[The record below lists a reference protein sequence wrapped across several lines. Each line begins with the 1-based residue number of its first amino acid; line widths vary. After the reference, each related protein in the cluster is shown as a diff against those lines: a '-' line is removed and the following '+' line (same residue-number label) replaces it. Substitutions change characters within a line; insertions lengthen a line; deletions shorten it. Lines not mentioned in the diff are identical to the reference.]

1 MCDVPGVV
9 VGTCILIIGIPPRPP
24 RERGILKY
32 ISTIM
37 CSIRGSRWL
46 SFIVLCMDTSFNI
59 MKIASPNPD
68 ANEYEMSIKSKPI
81 QSKKLI
87 ETSNALER
95 VVSISVS
102 P

>member
-1 MCDVPGVV
+1 
-9 VGTCILIIGIPPRPP
+9 
-24 RERGILKY
+24 
-32 ISTIM
+32 
-37 CSIRGSRWL
+37 
-46 SFIVLCMDTSFNI
+46 MDTSFNI

-102 P
+102 PPPLYVLLSTIIDNIESLKDSTSVLKSKTEKNTRPRLHVVW

>member
-1 MCDVPGVV
+1 MVIFYCAVYV
-9 VGTCILIIGIPPRPP
+9 
-24 RERGILKY
+24 
-32 ISTIM
+32 
-37 CSIRGSRWL
+37 
-46 SFIVLCMDTSFNI
+46 DTSFNI

-95 VVSISVS
+95 MVSISVCIHVS
-102 P
+102 PHPHPHCMSSCQQS

>member
-1 MCDVPGVV
+1 MVIFYCAV
-9 VGTCILIIGIPPRPP
+9 
-24 RERGILKY
+24 Y
-32 ISTIM
+32 
-37 CSIRGSRWL
+37 
-46 SFIVLCMDTSFNI
+46 MDTSFNI

-95 VVSISVS
+95 VYMYPHIPTPTVCPPVNNQTTSNH
-102 P
+102 

>member
-1 MCDVPGVV
+1 MVIFYCAV
-9 VGTCILIIGIPPRPP
+9 
-24 RERGILKY
+24 Y
-32 ISTIM
+32 
-37 CSIRGSRWL
+37 
-46 SFIVLCMDTSFNI
+46 MDTSFNI

-95 VVSISVS
+95 VVSIRCMYPHCILVVEVIFAVTKFGHLLKTRSLNVVL
-102 P
+102 

>member
-1 MCDVPGVV
+1 MVIFYCAV
-9 VGTCILIIGIPPRPP
+9 
-24 RERGILKY
+24 Y
-32 ISTIM
+32 
-37 CSIRGSRWL
+37 
-46 SFIVLCMDTSFNI
+46 MDTSFNI

-102 P
+102 PHPHLASSFRVLSYQVITN

>member
-1 MCDVPGVV
+1 MVIFYCAV
-9 VGTCILIIGIPPRPP
+9 
-24 RERGILKY
+24 Y
-32 ISTIM
+32 
-37 CSIRGSRWL
+37 
-46 SFIVLCMDTSFNI
+46 MDTSFNI

-95 VVSISVS
+95 VVSISPPPLYVLLS
-102 P
+102 TIRQHRITESKTEKNTRPRLHVVW